1 MNILPNTIIVFP
13 DSFDSMKQF
22 NLELKYSSAD
32 YAIYE
37 LGEREQEDIN
47 NRLIATGIAYIY
59 IPETL
64 NKSVI
69 VNYYIKVEGEIIV
82 RQEYIPLMSLISFN
96 QMAMNENINK
106 SISKEQSRLGNKYS
120 IVQLLSGD

>member
-22 NLELKYSSAD
+22 NLDLKYSSAD

-37 LGEREQEDIN
+37 LGEREQEEIYP
-47 NRLIATGIAYIY
+47 RLLASGIAYIY

-64 NKSVI
+64 TKNVV
-69 VNYYIKVEGEIIV
+69 VNYFYKENGEIFAKQDI
-82 RQEYIPLMSLISFN
+82 YPLMTLISFN
-96 QMAMNENINK
+96 QMAMDNNISK

-120 IVQLLSGD
+120 IVELLSGD